1 MAANPTP
8 QLSGKLFLNHFAP
21 LPNSTLEYW
30 LRNPTPKRHTDR
42 KWEDLDTDCLVN
54 IFQKV
59 GVESMLLFIPF
70 VCKSWH
76 RTSLTP
82 ACWKSLLFPYAETFD
97 PMNFDTAD
105 SNESEAGFFDFFVR
119 RFAREFDIAWSDF
132 TIPKFFKLLIRR
144 SQGSVEFLKL
154 PGGVFSVYTFA
165 LRQILHQINRHC
177 RKFTG
182 LHVAD
187 ACIGARE
194 AALIVRFLPKLKYLC
209 LKRAR
214 INRNNLI
221 TILRACKDLEVL
233 DVRGCTGFDEGD
245 EEILALASH
254 IPKFMC
260 AGSHSNV
267 PVEVIEIIDDEEDQ
281 GEGQEED
288 QEEVQGEGQGEDQGE
303 GQEEGQGEVQEEGG
317 QEEVQE

>member
-1 MAANPTP
+1 
-8 QLSGKLFLNHFAP
+8 
-21 LPNSTLEYW
+21 
-30 LRNPTPKRHTDR
+30 
-42 KWEDLDTDCLVN
+42 
-54 IFQKV
+54 
-59 GVESMLLFIPF
+59 MLLFIPF

-97 PMNFDTAD
+97 PMNFDTPD

-119 RFAREFDIAWSDF
+119 RFAREFDIAWNDF

-154 PGGVFSVYTFA
+154 PGGVFSVYTFVM
-165 LRQILHQINRHC
+165 RQILHQINRHC

-187 ACIGARE
+187 ACIGVRE
-194 AALIVRFLPKLKYLC
+194 AALIVRFVPKLKYLC
-209 LKRAR
+209 LRRAR

-281 GEGQEED
+281 GEGQEE
-288 QEEVQGEGQGEDQGE
+288 VQGEGQGEDQGE
-303 GQEEGQGEVQEEGG
+303 GQEEGQGAGQEEGG